1 MTCTNQAHLNA
12 NNEVMTMT
20 ELTGS
25 CLCGAISYTGD
36 TDIKMAVNCH
46 CTDCQK
52 ITGSVLGTQLF
63 VMEEALTISGEPKV
77 FEHTADSGSRL
88 SKLFCDKCGAQVFSR
103 NSKREGVMGI
113 RAGSIDQKDVIQP
126 TINIF
131 CTSAVPSTPIDPALK
146 TFPKAAG

>member
-1 MTCTNQAHLNA
+1 
-12 NNEVMTMT
+12 MT

-25 CLCGAISYTGD
+25 CLCGAISYAAD
-36 TDIKMAVNCH
+36 TDIKMTINCH

-63 VMEEALTISGEPKV
+63 VMEEALTISGVPKV

-88 SKLFCDKCGAQVFSR
+88 TKLFCDKCGAQVFSR
-103 NSKREGVMGI
+103 NSSRAGVIGI
-113 RAGSIDQKDVIQP
+113 RAGSIAQKDVIQP

-131 CTSAVPSTPIDPALK
+131 CDSAVPSTPVDPALK
-146 TFPKAAG
+146 SFPGAPG